1 MREKLRNYIEA
12 SICPQFFYEEK
23 LPHLWLFSLI
33 LPALTGLFSML
44 SVGLDRYSAGLCGAD
59 NVVEVSLLGLA
70 LGVCSVFFRAAVI
83 KIISV
88 FTADSVAFQEL
99 SYAIGASFGVPLFI
113 SFIGFVLRVVFS
125 LDVSGA
131 FLLVVSLTQLIP
143 LYYLMIYLNL
153 GGIKKTE
160 DDGAFDRDCRG
171 HRSTV
176 CFMASCLIR
185 FLPGTKGERSDYGKE
200 TV

>member
-70 LGVCSVFFRAAVI
+70 LGVCSVFSRAAVI

-113 SFIGFVLRVVFS
+113 SFISFVLRVVFS
-125 LDVSGA
+125 LDASGA

-153 GGIKKTE
+153 GGIKKRKMT
-160 DDGAFDRDCRG
+160 ALL
-171 HRSTV
+171 TV
-176 CFMASCLIR
+176 TAVGIVQLFVLW
-185 FLPGTKGERSDYGKE
+185 LL
-200 TV
+200 V

>member
-70 LGVCSVFFRAAVI
+70 LGAAP
-83 KIISV
+83 
-88 FTADSVAFQEL
+88 
-99 SYAIGASFGVPLFI
+99 SF
-113 SFIGFVLRVVFS
+113 S
-125 LDVSGA
+125 
-131 FLLVVSLTQLIP
+131 
-143 LYYLMIYLNL
+143 
-153 GGIKKTE
+153 
-160 DDGAFDRDCRG
+160 
-171 HRSTV
+171 
-176 CFMASCLIR
+176 
-185 FLPGTKGERSDYGKE
+185 ERR
-200 TV
+200 

>member
-88 FTADSVAFQEL
+88 FTTDSVAFQEL

-131 FLLVVSLTQLIP
+131 FLLDATHSFVLFDDISEP
-143 LYYLMIYLNL
+143 RRN
-153 GGIKKTE
+153 KKTE